1 MFTIKHSDKKELNK
15 SYSSK
20 SSRGHDNNSISV
32 TTETTNFIVYNILTF
47 FVTLKGT
54 NYNISINSYNWNHL
68 SFFFAFQLY
77 LPFPFYFAEIFRHIN
92 RFFITDLIF
101 GKHEGGS
108 CFSNSS
114 ISSFVI
120 SFVIVSTIVE
130 KFEIKLYNHL

>member
-47 FVTLKGT
+47 LSPLKARITILVSIAIIGIISHSSLRF
-54 NYNISINSYNWNHL
+54 NYIS
-68 SFFFAFQLY
+68 
-77 LPFPFYFAEIFRHIN
+77 FPFYFAEIFRHIN
-92 RFFITDLIF
+92 RFLLPISSSESI
-101 GKHEGGS
+101 EGGS

-130 KFEIKLYNHL
+130 KFYIKLYNHL